1 MSKNNTNNKTVL
13 HTKNKHK
20 NGYDFIELC
29 KSLPALKP
37 LLVNNEY
44 NNQLTINFSDNKSVK
59 TLNFALLKHH
69 YNIDYWD
76 IPEQNLCPAIPGR
89 ADYIHYLNDLL
100 QSTQL
105 PTSFQAKQVN
115 VLDIG
120 TGASCIYPILGY
132 QVYGWNFVASDIDAQ
147 SLENVDCIL
156 KNNHK
161 LTNYIHSRL
170 QSKQSNIFHGVINK
184 DDMFHMTLCNPPFH
198 KSLKEANQGS
208 LKKWR
213 NLSSKKNSNLNQK
226 GNSAKLNF
234 SGQKAELWCEGGELA
249 FIRNMIK
256 ESKQYNSQVYWFTCL
271 VSQKDNLFLIK
282 QALKKAKVEQVK
294 VIKMA
299 QGNKISRFIAWSYF
313 PTS

>member
-1 MSKNNTNNKTVL
+1 MTKNNTHNKIVL
-13 HTKNKHK
+13 HPKNKHN

-37 LLVNNEY
+37 LLINNKY

-59 TLNFALLKHH
+59 TLNCALLKHQ
-69 YNIDYWD
+69 YNIDFWD

-89 ADYIHYLNDLL
+89 VDYIHYLNDLL
-100 QSTQL
+100 QSSQL
-105 PTSFQAKQVN
+105 PTCFQARQVN

-132 QVYGWNFVASDIDAQ
+132 QVYGWEFIASDIDAQ
-147 SLENVDCIL
+147 SLENVDNIL

-161 LTNYIHSRL
+161 LTSHIHTRL
-170 QSKQSNIFHGVINK
+170 QPKQSNIFNGVINQG
-184 DDMFHMTLCNPPFH
+184 DMFHMTLCNPPFH

-213 NLSSKKNSNLNQK
+213 NLNSKKNYNQK
-226 GNSAKLNF
+226 ENSAKLNF

-249 FIRNMIK
+249 FIRNMVK
-256 ESKQYNSQVYWFTCL
+256 ESKQFKNQVYWFTCL

-294 VIKMA
+294 IIKMA
-299 QGNKISRFIAWSYF
+299 QGNKVSRFIAWSYF